1 MRAVDVGIRHDD
13 DLVVAQLVGI
23 ELVAYPGS
31 ERRDER
37 ADFLA
42 GQHLVHARA
51 LDVEDF
57 AAQRQH
63 RLERAIAALLGRAA
77 GAVALDD
84 EQFGFRGVALL
95 AIGEL
100 AGEGRHIER
109 ALSARELARLAR
121 GLARRRRLDHL
132 ADDDPGLRRMLLEP
146 ILQRLVDDRLDHRA
160 DLGGDELVLG
170 LRGEFRVR
178 HLAREDRRE
187 PFAAIIAG
195 ERNPLLLRH
204 AALLGIA
211 GDLARERAAEAGEVG
226 TAVAL
231 RDRVGEAQHR
241 LVVAVVPPQRALD
254 RDALALALD
263 HDRRGNERRLV
274 AVEIFDEGLDPALVA
289 QLLALLHRMAH
300 VGEHDQHARVEE
312 GELAQPVLQRREIE
326 LGHGECFRARQERH
340 LGAALALRG
349 ADDRQR
355 LDRLAVAEFHEVFL
369 VVAPDGELEPARQRI
384 HHGHADA
391 VQPAG
396 DLVGVLVEFPAGVE
410 LGHDDLGR
418 RDPFALVNVGRDA
431 APVVAHRAGA
441 VRIERDDDLF
451 GEAGERLVDGVV
463 DDLVHH
469 VVQAGT
475 VVGVADIH
483 ARPLAHGIEALEN
496 LDRIRIVFGGDR
508 GSLAG
513 RFGHGEICESLFEV
527 DGRTK
532 VV

>member
-1 MRAVDVGIRHDD
+1 MYFAASVALRGSPKISGVSMPAIAASPTTRRLYRRVRAGARLAGMELQHRIFQAAGDEIVLERPLVLEILLRLAARHLVKRRLRDEKMAAVDDLAHLPVEEGEQQRADVRAVDVGIRHDD

-178 HLAREDRRE
+178 HLARGARRE
-187 PFAAIIAG
+187 PFAAIVAG

-254 RDALALALD
+254 RHALALALD

-274 AVEIFDEGLDPALVA
+274 AVELSA
-289 QLLALLHRMAH
+289 
-300 VGEHDQHARVEE
+300 
-312 GELAQPVLQRREIE
+312 
-326 LGHGECFRARQERH
+326 
-340 LGAALALRG
+340 
-349 ADDRQR
+349 
-355 LDRLAVAEFHEVFL
+355 
-369 VVAPDGELEPARQRI
+369 
-384 HHGHADA
+384 
-391 VQPAG
+391 
-396 DLVGVLVEFPAGVE
+396 
-410 LGHDDLGR
+410 
-418 RDPFALVNVGRDA
+418 
-431 APVVAHRAGA
+431 
-441 VRIERDDDLF
+441 
-451 GEAGERLVDGVV
+451 
-463 DDLVHH
+463 
-469 VVQAGT
+469 
-475 VVGVADIH
+475 
-483 ARPLAHGIEALEN
+483 
-496 LDRIRIVFGGDR
+496 
-508 GSLAG
+508 
-513 RFGHGEICESLFEV
+513 
-527 DGRTK
+527 
-532 VV
+532 